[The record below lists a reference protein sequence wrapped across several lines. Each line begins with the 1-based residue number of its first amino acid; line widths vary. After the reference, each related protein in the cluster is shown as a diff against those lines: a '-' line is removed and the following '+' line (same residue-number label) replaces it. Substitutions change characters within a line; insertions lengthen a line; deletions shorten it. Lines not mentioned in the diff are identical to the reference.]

1 MPTNTTAVVITN
13 SRTPESVAILV
24 ENPGA
29 ADDPALTVSQATL
42 LAQLRAGPLKA
53 LLTATPDWSIFNTQT
68 GPVEHDDF
76 IRLTALA
83 GGLDLSMVPPTLQ
96 CLVQFVAAGMQ
107 FSITEYSA
115 DAYHACKIMVELR
128 LVHSN
133 ER

>member
-1 MPTNTTAVVITN
+1 MPTNTTAVVVTN

-29 ADDPALTVSQATL
+29 ADDPVLAVSQATL
-42 LAQLRAGPLKA
+42 LAQLREGPLKA
-53 LLTATPDWSIFNTQT
+53 LLARTANWSIFNTQT
-68 GPVEHDDF
+68 GPAAYDDR

-83 GGLDLSMVPPTLQ
+83 GGLNISMVPPTQQ
-96 CLVQFVAAGMQ
+96 CLVRFTAAGME

-115 DAYHACKIMVELR
+115 DAYHACKILIEMR